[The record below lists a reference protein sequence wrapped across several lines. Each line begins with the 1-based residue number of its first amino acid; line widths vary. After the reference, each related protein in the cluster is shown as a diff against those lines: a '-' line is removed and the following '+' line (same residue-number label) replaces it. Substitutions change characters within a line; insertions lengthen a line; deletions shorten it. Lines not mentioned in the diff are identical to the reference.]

1 MKFSDLAMDLKAS
14 EIRELLKLTTMP
26 QVISFA
32 GGLPA
37 PELFPTEELKKVDD
51 EVLTKE
57 GKQAVQY
64 GTTEGYLPL
73 REKIVKRMYQAFMV
87 DCSADEVMITSG
99 SQQGLS
105 LLAQIFL
112 NKDDVVLVES
122 PKYLGAIN
130 AFKLCGPQFV
140 EVPTDEK
147 GIIPEEL
154 EKLLAQYG
162 PRVRMMYVIPEFQ
175 NPTGITWPL
184 ERRKQFID
192 IINRYDFPVLE
203 DNPYGE
209 LRYDGEK
216 VPSLK
221 SMDTK
226 GNIVFLG
233 SFSKIFMPGLRIAW
247 MVANPEIID
256 KIVKLKQA
264 VDLQSSSFAQRQT
277 SYYIDMYDL
286 DTHVEKIKALYKT
299 RRDLMCQTMK
309 EEFPK
314 EITFTYPEGGLFTWV
329 TLPEGMDAKEMMPKV
344 LDKDVAYV
352 PGGPFYP
359 NGGHVNHFRLN
370 YSNMPEERIV
380 EGIKRLADVL
390 KEEMAAYKP

>member
-73 REKIVKRMYQAFMV
+73 REKITKRMKQAFMV

-122 PKYLGAIN
+122 PTYLGAIN

-154 EKLLAQYG
+154 EKLLDQYG

-184 ERRKQFID
+184 ERRKQFMD
-192 IINRYDFPVLE
+192 IINQYDFPVLE
-203 DNPYGE
+203 DDPYGE

-286 DTHVEKIKALYKT
+286 DKHVEKIKALYKT

-329 TLPEGMDAKEMMPKV
+329 TLPEGMDAKEIMPKV
-344 LDKDVAYV
+344 LAKDVAYV

-359 NGGHVNHFRLN
+359 NGGNANHFRLN

-390 KEEMAAYKP
+390 KEEMAAYKK

>member
-37 PELFPTEELKKVDD
+37 PELFPTEELKKGDD

-122 PKYLGAIN
+122 PTYLGAIN

>member
-122 PKYLGAIN
+122 PTYLGAIN

-299 RRDLMCQTMK
+299 RRDLMWQTMK

-390 KEEMAAYKP
+390 KEEMAAYKL